1 MDVNDVAPRFS
12 SSKYTVKAREDLPIG
27 TVVGTVEASDPDL
40 YQGGRIKYSFKSSGL
55 GRNKFEID
63 EGSGTI
69 RIKSKLDYEEAQS
82 YNLTIKATDEGSPS
96 LSSLSSFLV
105 EIVDVNENLHPPRFE
120 SFFLRTAVPENMP
133 SSSHVATV
141 TAKDLDKLSKPNE
154 DDAKI
159 SYSIRGG
166 DGLGTFYIDSEDGN
180 IKTLAPL
187 DRESK
192 QHYWLAVY
200 AQDHGA
206 TPLFSR
212 LDVYIEVLNMNDNV
226 PLTSEPVYYPTI
238 AENSK
243 PFTPVITLAAQ
254 DADLLEDN
262 EVQEFS
268 YDIISGNP
276 QSLFFINN
284 HAGIISTTN
293 RILDREVQ
301 SEHTLEVLVSDKGNP
316 PLNSTTRVI
325 ITVEDE
331 NDNRPKFLERFY
343 KLSVPETII
352 EEEKFLQ
359 NDQENLDGIDI
370 NNENNTDVIT
380 DEEITQ
386 GWDNDYENT
395 TWESFEKKDLRGVP
409 LFRVPVSDL
418 DTGSFGR
425 VRFSIKLATESQTK
439 FQIDPFKGIVY
450 ARKTLLAGEHYEML
464 IKAVDSIAMK
474 RRDDES
480 EKDPLSSLARVS
492 LTIGTIASTKENK
505 HPPRLEEHV
514 LRSDVL
520 ETDPVGHLVAHIVAD
535 DKDGD
540 NIWYSITNG
549 DPDNEFYISPDKGS
563 IILAQQLDR
572 ENKNAYNLTITVTD
586 GKYKVHAQAIINVID
601 VNENRPQFFSKS
613 SDGPISS
620 YEVDIQETASVGSE
634 VIRFNVSDKDSNMKL
649 SYSIHVSQDPKSLA
663 KFKIHPTTGIITVKQ
678 PLDRERTKQ
687 HVLVISVKD
696 DGTPARANY
705 ARVCINVIDGN
716 DNKPTFMTDLIQTRL
731 HETAQID
738 EEVIQVLAIDNDHGE
753 NGRITYSILSGNVG
767 NSFAID
773 KMLGIIRVAR
783 NLDMSVESE
792 YMLMVRATDNGRMPL
807 SDIVPVHIMLTM
819 SDDAAPKFVLPH
831 YATEVHENIHK
842 GSSVITVTARSQS
855 SLWYEIL
862 SGNEDGAFVVNPST
876 GIVMTQN
883 FLDFE
888 TKRFYNLTISAS
900 NLIGVK
906 TQCTVNIHV
915 IDVNDNAPVF
925 DKNIFHGH
933 ISEISTT
940 GSLIL
945 VGETTPLVIKASDND
960 IGMNSL
966 LYYDI
971 LDVRA
976 SRYFAIDN
984 STGAIRLTKK
994 VDHEEYSSFEFD
1006 VRVFDHGTPRLSSD
1020 RTARIRI
1027 DIDDEN
1033 DSPPVFEK
1041 DDYSE
1046 TLLLPAF
1053 QGMSVLSVKAVDPDK
1068 NVKTSLT
1075 YSITSGTKA
1084 ASFKIDPKTGTIYVS
1099 KAAEVTS
1106 GPRVHTLEVSVTDGK
1121 FSTKAKVRIR
1131 VRKSENSG
1139 LAFEKSQY
1147 NASVFENSTK
1157 SNVIA
1162 VMHVLGTTLNENL
1175 RFSLITLS
1183 DYFTIGETSGA
1194 IRTTGKPFDR
1204 EEKDHYELVV
1214 QVKSV
1219 DKSRK
1224 IPRMAHVIVYV
1235 KVIDLNDNPPIF
1247 INKPYYAVV
1256 SRGSP
1261 KDSVVLRVTAIDKDV
1276 GPNGEIYYQLANG
1289 KGDLFRVGRKSGLIT
1304 LRSTLEGYQKDYKLK
1319 IAAYDGGTPPFSAD
1333 VLVYV
1338 KVVDQSVPSFTEQL
1352 YRTSVKENVET
1363 FSPIL
1368 ETRAESPVI
1377 TSKVNGTNK
1386 SITATRIEQENGNG
1400 RLFYTIESGNS
1411 NEQFSIDYS
1420 SGVIS
1425 VTDILDYE
1433 TKQHHQLTVRATD
1446 AIGGGYAETIVL
1458 LDIEDVNDCPPRF
1471 ANQSYTL
1478 DVSEATSI
1486 GSNLLTL
1493 HATDADS
1500 VGLNSDITY
1509 SLHQDYTNLTK
1520 FFDINAESGSVMLKK
1535 NLDYEERKQFQ
1546 FEVVAVDKGA
1556 PASLSSSAVVSIN
1569 VIDNNDNPPVF
1580 EDTEYNIKIS
1590 DKAYRG
1596 QFVGRVRAIDPDEID
1611 NGQLNY
1617 AIIGGNEHQSF
1628 SIDEGSGILTLVNL
1642 HNFNKFS
1649 SYVLNISASDGIF
1662 SCYARVAVTL
1672 ISSNSHAPRF
1682 QEETI
1687 KLKFAENQPE
1697 GVLVGR
1703 LEATDED
1710 LKERITY
1717 TIQSEKFNQLFGL
1730 DELTGELWS
1739 KVMFDREEQE
1749 SYEVPVSATDIG
1761 GRNGF
1766 CTLKVIIED
1775 VNDNPPQFNLD
1786 EYKANIKNSLT
1797 LGSTV
1802 VQVKATD
1809 KDKGKNADLVYSIY
1823 EKKSSGINNIFK
1835 INSKTGQIILKK
1847 NIKNLK
1853 NQIYQFFVRAQDK
1866 GFPSLHAEVPVEVY
1880 IMSPLDRPP
1889 IFERKDT
1896 LFYVDENSPVGKV
1909 VVTLTATTSMSHEP
1923 GENPDGLTYRL
1934 VSSAYITDKE
1944 EDALFQ
1950 IDQTG
1955 RVIVSGHL
1963 NREDRSIH
1971 HLTFI
1976 AETDTSPTLNAYYD
1990 LIIQVIDQN
1999 DNPPIFMNNPY
2010 EISLSEAV
2018 APHTS
2023 VIKVHA
2029 TDEDFGHNGE
2039 VSYSFHPE
2047 SSQKLASIF
2056 SIDPHQGWI
2065 TTQGVLDY
2073 EMETSY
2079 ALKVIAVDN
2088 GNPQKSATT
2097 MVDVHLMD
2105 QNDNPP
2111 VFSQRHYTAAVN
2123 EGALPGNVI
2132 FIMGI
2137 SDRDKQATSDIDFF
2151 ITQGDPQGKFQVRYI
2166 TKTNI
2171 NYCITIVKI
2180 SHYLIYD

>member
-1 MDVNDVAPRFS
+1 MTIRATDGNIENPLSSYAIVRVIVVDVNDVAPRFS
-12 SSKYTVKAREDLPIG
+12 SSKYVVKAREDLPLG

-40 YQGGRIKYSFKSSGL
+40 YQGGKIKYSFKTSGM

-63 EGSGTI
+63 EISGTI
-69 RIKSKLDYEEAQS
+69 RIRSTLDYEEAQS

-96 LSSLSSFLV
+96 LSTLSSFIV
-105 EIVDVNENLHPPRFE
+105 EVVDVNENLHPPRFE

-141 TAKDLDKLSKPNE
+141 TAKDLDTHLKPND

-166 DGLGTFYIDSEDGN
+166 DGLGTFFIDSEDGN

-226 PLTSEPVYYPTI
+226 PLTSKPVYYPKI

-243 PFTPVITLAAQ
+243 PFTPIITLEAH

-276 QSLFFINN
+276 QSLFFINS

-301 SEHTLEVLVSDKGNP
+301 NEHTLEVLVSDKGNP

-325 ITVEDE
+325 VAVTDE

-343 KLSVPETII
+343 KLSVPETVIK
-352 EEEKFLQ
+352 EEQFLQ

-370 NNENNTDVIT
+370 NNENGTDVIT
-380 DEEITQ
+380 DDEIHQ

-395 TWESFEKKDLRGVP
+395 TWESFEKKDLIGVP

-418 DTGSFGR
+418 DTGFYGR
-425 VRFSIKLATESQTK
+425 IRYSIKLATESQTK

-450 ARKTLLAGEHYEML
+450 ARKSLLAGEHYEML
-464 IKAVDSIAMK
+464 IKAVDSIAYK
-474 RRDDES
+474 RQEGDS
-480 EKDPLSSLARVS
+480 ENDPLSSLARVS
-492 LTIGTIASTKENK
+492 LNIGSLALTEENK
-505 HPPRLEEHV
+505 HPPRLEEYV

-535 DKDGD
+535 DKDRN
-540 NIWYSITNG
+540 NIWFSIADG
-549 DPDNEFYISPDKGS
+549 DANNDFYISPDKGS

-572 ENKNAYNLTITVTD
+572 EKKKSYNLTIIVTD
-586 GKYKVHAQAIINVID
+586 GKYKTNAQALINVID

-613 SDGPISS
+613 SNGPITN

-634 VIRFNVSDKDSNMKL
+634 VIRFNVSDKDTNVKL
-649 SYSIHVSQDPKSLA
+649 SYSIHISQDPKSIS
-663 KFKIHPTTGIITVKQ
+663 KFKIHPLTGVITVKEI
-678 PLDRERTKQ
+678 LDRERTKQ
-687 HVLVISVKD
+687 HVLIVSVKD
-696 DGTPARANY
+696 DGTPTRTNY

-716 DNKPTFMTDLIQTRL
+716 DNKPTFMTDLIQTKL

-783 NLDMSVESE
+783 NLDISVESE
-792 YMLMVRATDNGRMPL
+792 YMLMVRATDNGRTPL

-855 SLWYEIL
+855 SLWYEII

-883 FLDFE
+883 YLDFE

-900 NLIGVK
+900 NLIGIK

-915 IDVNDNAPVF
+915 IDINDNAPVF
-925 DKNIFHGH
+925 DKNFFHGH
-933 ISEISTT
+933 ISELSTP

-945 VGETTPLVIKASDND
+945 AGETTPLVIKASDKD

-971 LDVRA
+971 LDVKT

-994 VDHEEYSSFEFD
+994 VDHEECSSFEFD

-1020 RTARIRI
+1020 KTARVKIE
-1027 DIDDEN
+1027 IDDEN
-1033 DSPPVFEK
+1033 DSPPIFEK
-1041 DDYSE
+1041 EDYSE

-1053 QGMSVLSVKAVDPDK
+1053 EGMSVLSIKAVDPDVDI
-1068 NVKTSLT
+1068 NTTLT
-1075 YSITSGTKA
+1075 YSLIGNSKV
-1084 ASFKIDPKTGTIYVS
+1084 SNFKIDSTKGTIFVS
-1099 KAAEVTS
+1099 NAVEVTN
-1106 GPRVHTLEVSVTDGK
+1106 GPKVHTLEVSVSDGK
-1121 FSTKAKVRIR
+1121 FSSKTKVRIR
-1131 VRKSENSG
+1131 VRNSENSG

-1183 DYFTIGETSGA
+1183 DYFVIGETSGA
-1194 IRTTGKPFDR
+1194 IRTTGKAFDR

-1261 KDSVVLRVTAIDKDV
+1261 KDAVVLRVTAIDKDV

-1352 YRTSVKENVET
+1352 YRASIKENVDT

-1377 TSKVNGTNK
+1377 TSTANGTGIGAVRK
-1386 SITATRIEQENGNG
+1386 DQENGNG

-1411 NEQFSIDYS
+1411 NQQFSIDYS

-1471 ANQSYTL
+1471 SNQSYFL
-1478 DVSEATSI
+1478 DISEATSI
-1486 GSNLLTL
+1486 GSNLFVL

-1500 VGLNSDITY
+1500 IGLNSDITY
-1509 SLHQDYTNLTK
+1509 SLHQDHINLTNY
-1520 FFDINAESGSVMLKK
+1520 FDINAESGIVMLKRK
-1535 NLDYEERKQFQ
+1535 LDYEERKQFQ
-1546 FEVVAVDKGA
+1546 FEVMAIDKGA
-1556 PASLSSSAVVSIN
+1556 PASLSSTSVVTIN
-1569 VIDNNDNPPVF
+1569 VIDSNDNPPAF
-1580 EDTEYNIKIS
+1580 EDAEYNIKIS

-1628 SIDEGSGILTLVNL
+1628 SIDEESGILTLVNL
-1642 HNFNKFS
+1642 HNFNKIT
-1649 SYVLNISASDGIF
+1649 SYVLNVSASDGIF
-1662 SCYARVAVTL
+1662 SCYARVAMNL
-1672 ISSNSHAPRF
+1672 ISSNSHSPTFSDRI
-1682 QEETI
+1682 I
-1687 KLKFAENQPE
+1687 KVKFAENQPE

-1717 TIQSEKFNQLFGL
+1717 AIQSEKFNQFFGL
-1730 DELTGELWS
+1730 DELTGEIWS
-1739 KVMFDREEQE
+1739 KIMFDREHQE
-1749 SYEVPVSATDIG
+1749 TYEIPVSATDIG

-1766 CTLKVIIED
+1766 CTFKVIIDD

-1786 EYKANIKNSLT
+1786 EYKANIKNSLSI
-1797 LGSTV
+1797 GSTV

-1835 INSKTGQIILKK
+1835 INSKTGKIVLKK
-1847 NIKNLK
+1847 NVKNLK

-1866 GFPSLHAEVPVEVY
+1866 GFPSLHSEVPVEVY

-1896 LFYVDENSPVGKV
+1896 LFYVDENSPVGKI
-1909 VVTLTATTSMSHEP
+1909 VVTLKATTSMPHEQD
-1923 GENPDGLTYRL
+1923 ENPDGLSYRL
-1934 VSSAYITDKE
+1934 VSSAYITEKE

-1963 NREDRSIH
+1963 NREKRSIH

-1976 AETDTSPTLNAYYD
+1976 AETDTSPTLNAYYN
-1990 LIIQVIDQN
+1990 LIVQVIDQN
-1999 DNPPIFMNNPY
+1999 DNPPVFMNNPY
-2010 EISLSEAV
+2010 EVSLSEAV
-2018 APHTS
+2018 PPHTS
-2023 VIKVHA
+2023 VVQVQA

-2079 ALKVIAVDN
+2079 ELKVIAVDN
-2088 GNPQKSATT
+2088 GSPQKSATST
-2097 MVDVHLMD
+2097 INVNLMD

-2132 FIMGI
+2132 FLMGI

-2151 ITQGDPQGKFQVRYI
+2151 ITQGDPQGKFQV
-2166 TKTNI
+2166 
-2171 NYCITIVKI
+2171 
-2180 SHYLIYD
+2180 S